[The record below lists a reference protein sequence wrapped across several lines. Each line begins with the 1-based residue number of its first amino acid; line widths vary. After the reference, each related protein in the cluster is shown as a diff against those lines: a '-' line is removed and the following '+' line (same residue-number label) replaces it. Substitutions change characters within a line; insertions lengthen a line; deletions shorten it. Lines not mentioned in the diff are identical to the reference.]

1 MNFIET
7 NHHINMTS
15 DHSVSALVARVMWK
29 YKGDLNSASRK
40 NWSEPSTST
49 ISTDVSFNVD
59 SNEETLYK

>member
-1 MNFIET
+1 MLRVSKCNSFT
-7 NHHINMTS
+7 KHGDS
-15 DHSVSALVARVMWK
+15 ASALVARVMWK